1 VTSFDSGKRVM
12 AIIETQQ
19 TEKRLSR
26 RAKVSRMMRVRPSD
40 PDVEHFEEL
49 LVSTNESK
57 QGIYF
62 HTHRSDYYQGMRL
75 FITFPFTFV
84 RDPMKCE
91 YLAEVVRVEKLND
104 ERVGVAVRLLMTV

>member
-1 VTSFDSGKRVM
+1 VNRFDSGKSVM
-12 AIIETQQ
+12 SKTETQQ

-26 RAKVSRMMRVRPSD
+26 RAKVSRMLRVRPSD

-62 HTHRSDYYQGMRL
+62 HTHRSDYYQGMRV

-84 RDPMKCE
+84 HDPMKCE
-91 YLAEVVRVEKLND
+91 YLAEVVRVEKLNG